1 MFSGKLTQAPYGRA
15 RRSAAERGSALI
27 LIPVLVLVIVLAAGL
42 VVDSAVAFSAK
53 RDLVEAA
60 AAASN
65 DAANAL
71 QDDHLYESGALALDS
86 TQVRRMAADAVD
98 RRVDG
103 VEDIRV
109 TSATVTMN
117 RGRPVVSI
125 TVTGRARP
133 IFGVLPGVDSFEL
146 VATASSTTWE
156 SR

>member
-1 MFSGKLTQAPYGRA
+1 MSRPGRGHW
-15 RRSAAERGSALI
+15 SEERGSALV

-60 AAASN
+60 SAASN

-71 QDDHLYESGALALDS
+71 QDDPLYASGSIDLDS
-86 TQVRRMAADAVD
+86 EKVQRMAAAAVD
-98 RRVDG
+98 VRVDG

-109 TSATVTMN
+109 KAATVSIV
-117 RGRPVVSI
+117 RGRPVVTV

-146 VATASSTTWE
+146 VATASSTAWE
-156 SR
+156 TR